1 MRNILE
7 QTEEGRRALAE
18 LESPEPN
25 GPILELVT
33 EPITAETLSAV
44 RACLGDTV
52 EQFSARIGASKYST
66 SVMCNHGSKKKCS
79 SAMIRL
85 VLLEGLPVPS
95 KRADISPETFS
106 EIVEICDGVEGFM
119 LETGL
124 SENTTYKWLREGV
137 PNHFSKWP
145 HIFMMTLPE
154 SVFKEKQ

>member
-1 MRNILE
+1 MRDILE

-18 LESPEPN
+18 LESPEPR

-44 RACLGDTV
+44 RTCLGDTV
-52 EQFSARIGASKYST
+52 EQFSVRIGVSKYSM

-85 VLLEGLPVPS
+85 VLLEGLLVPS
-95 KRADISPETFS
+95 KRAYITPDVFAD
-106 EIVEICDGVEGFM
+106 IVEICEGVEGFV

-124 SENTTYKWLREGV
+124 SKNTTWHWLREGV
-137 PNHFSKWP
+137 PNHYSNWP
-145 HIFMMTLPE
+145 HIFMMTLPA
-154 SVFKEKQ
+154 SIFKE